1 MNSSSHII
9 LVVEDDE
16 TSCTLFREL
25 FEKENIK
32 SYLIVKDGETAIEV
46 CKKNNNIGLVLLDIK
61 LPGIN
66 GHETLRKIKKIR
78 KKLPVIA
85 QTACVMPDAK
95 EIYRKLG
102 FDDFL
107 GKPIINTELLKLI
120 KKYNAPVLKLNL

>member
-1 MNSSSHII
+1 MKSNSHII

-25 FEKENIK
+25 FEQENIK
-32 SYLIVKDGETAIEV
+32 SYIIVKNGEQAVEV
-46 CKKNNNIGLVLLDIK
+46 CKKNNDIGLVLLDIK

-66 GHETLRKIKKIR
+66 GHETLRRIKKIR
-78 KKLPVIA
+78 KRLPVIA

-102 FDDFL
+102 FDDFI

-120 KKYNAPVLKLNL
+120 EKYNARVLKLSS